1 MKLTWKSILKKTGI
15 ICLSTILFA
24 LCSVLIYITKT
35 TGRLQSQNP
44 EPPMPVAATN
54 PNLDEKTQETL
65 SGYWT
70 IAVFGLDSRNG
81 SVAKG
86 NNSDVQILCSI
97 NRNTGDI
104 RLVSVFRD
112 TFLMNGPSAGDYG
125 KLNQSY
131 MEQGPVGNASALGVN
146 LDITIDDYIS
156 FNWKSAAEAINLLG
170 GVDIELTKPEFYY
183 INAFITE
190 TVECTGI
197 PSTHLEEYGMQHLD
211 GVQAV
216 AYMRLRQMDTDFN
229 RTERQRQV
237 IKQAFEKAKDADL
250 GTLLKVLDTVLPQVS
265 SSLNMEDLIEVARN
279 IKNYDISQTTG
290 FPFSHKTADLGQNGT
305 CVIPNTLE
313 SNVEELHRFLY
324 GDESYACSG
333 QVKEISREIIKR
345 AVIN

>member
-1 MKLTWKSILKKTGI
+1 MKLTWKSIFKKAGI

-24 LCSVLIYITKT
+24 LCSVLIYITKS
-35 TGRLQSQNP
+35 TGRPQHQNA
-44 EPPMPVAATN
+44 EPSMPVVSTN
-54 PNLDEKTQETL
+54 PNLDEKTQEAL
-65 SGYWT
+65 SEYWT
-70 IAVFGLDSRNG
+70 IAVFGLDSRSG

-112 TFLMNGPSAGDYG
+112 TFLMNAPSASGYG
-125 KLNQSY
+125 KLSQSY
-131 MEQGPVGNASALGVN
+131 MELGPVGNASALNAN

-156 FNWKSAAEAINLLG
+156 FNWKSVAEAINLLG

-190 TVECTGI
+190 TVDCTGI
-197 PSTHLEEYGMQHLD
+197 PSSHLEEYGMQHLD
-211 GVQAV
+211 GIQAV
-216 AYMRLRQMDTDFN
+216 AYMRLRIMDTDFD
-229 RTERQRQV
+229 RTERQRRV
-237 IKQAFEKAKDADL
+237 ISQAFDKAKNADL

-265 SSLNMEDLIEVARN
+265 SSLNMEDLADVARN
-279 IKNYDISQTTG
+279 IKNYRISQTTG
-290 FPFSHKTADLGQNGT
+290 FPFSHKTADLGQYGD

-324 GDESYACSG
+324 DDESYTCSE
-333 QVKEISREIIKR
+333 QVKTIGREIIKR
-345 AVIN
+345 AVKN